1 MRKFLTSYLRSYLS
15 LAIEFQL
22 RMRALNSFCKYIEDN
37 MIEVTIAGYY
47 CEFGVYKGDSVNYIA
62 RQLDQKVNAFD
73 SFEGLPEI
81 WLSTHKKGHFSLK
94 RMPTFEKKILL
105 SIKVG
110 LMKHY
115 QNGLKKIQK
124 TLLFYILTVIYTL
137 LQKLS

>member
-1 MRKFLTSYLRSYLS
+1 MRP
-15 LAIEFQL
+15 
-22 RMRALNSFCKYIEDN
+22 LNSSCKYIEDN
-37 MIEVTIAGYY
+37 MIGVTIYNKTYDSLDHALKEVTIAGYY

>member
-1 MRKFLTSYLRSYLS
+1 MRP
-15 LAIEFQL
+15 
-22 RMRALNSFCKYIEDN
+22 LNSSCKYIEDN
-37 MIEVTIAGYY
+37 MIGVTMYNKTYDALDHALKEVTIAGYY

-124 TLLFYILTVIYTL
+124 TLLF
-137 LQKLS
+137 